1 MPSFKPVIALSRG
14 LDVLRVVNQERM
26 ATVGSI
32 HKATGLDKATIVRML
47 ETLEHEGYVMRDPE
61 RAAYAPTGRTLLLS
75 QGYNQHLWVGSV
87 ADPILQEVRDQNGW
101 PVDIALFDGD
111 AMIISQTAQ
120 ERGSVLFVRRRPGFR
135 IPVLTTSLGRAY
147 VALCDDAERQEIVAR
162 LAQIPGP
169 ATDLARDPAR
179 LEAVLA
185 EVRDRGYAITD
196 PSYSHEMFD
205 DKVWAIGVPVRT
217 GAKVFAAINVMLLH
231 SAVQEADGVGQFLEP
246 LQRTADRI
254 AAELTARTER
264 RRA

>member
-1 MPSFKPVIALSRG
+1 MPSFKPVIALARG
-14 LDVLRVVNQERM
+14 LDVLRVVNHDRL

-47 ETLEHEGYVMRDPE
+47 ETLEHEGYIMRDAE

-75 QGYNQHLWVGSV
+75 QGYNRHLWVGSV
-87 ADPILQEVRDQNGW
+87 ADPILQAVREQVGW
-101 PVDIALFDGD
+101 PVDIALFDRD

-147 VALCDDAERQEIVAR
+147 LAFCGEAEREAIIAR
-162 LAQIPGP
+162 LAEVPGP
-169 ATDLARDPAR
+169 STELARQPAR
-179 LEAVLA
+179 LADLLA
-185 EVRDRGYAITD
+185 EVRARGYALTD

-217 GAKVFAAINVMLLH
+217 EATVFAAINVMLLH
-231 SAVQEADGVGQFLEP
+231 SAVSEEAGVAQFLAP
-246 LQRTADRI
+246 LQRTAARI
-254 AAELTARTER
+254 AEALAERER
-264 RRA
+264 G

>member
-14 LDVLRVVNQERM
+14 LDVLRVVNQERT

-61 RAAYAPTGRTLLLS
+61 RAAYVPTGRTLLLS

-87 ADPILQEVRDQNGW
+87 ADPILQEVRDQVGW

-147 VALCDDAERQEIVAR
+147 LAFCGDEERRAIVAR
-162 LAQIPGP
+162 LAAIPGP
-169 ATDLARDPAR
+169 ATELARDPAR
-179 LEAVLA
+179 LDGLLD
-185 EVRDRGYAITD
+185 EVRGRGYAITD

-217 GAKVFAAINVMLLH
+217 GARVFAAINVMLLH
-231 SAVQEADGVGQFLEP
+231 SAVKEADGVGQFLEP
-246 LQRTADRI
+246 LQRTAARI
-254 AAELTARTER
+254 AAELTERTQQ